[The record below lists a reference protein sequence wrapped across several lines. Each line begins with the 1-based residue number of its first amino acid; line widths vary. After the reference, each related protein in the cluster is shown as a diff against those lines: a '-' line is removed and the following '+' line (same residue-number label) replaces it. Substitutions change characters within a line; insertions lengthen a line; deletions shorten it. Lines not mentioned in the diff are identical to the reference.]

1 MIFPSDT
8 KRAKMAYFDSH
19 YLKSF
24 VPSFVDNCTVPIP
37 KRWKCKMLTH
47 KTGRQCLI
55 KKAKCFLMKSN
66 PYQSF
71 VNLTKN
77 CWIRWLSAKVS
88 FICLHTL
95 KQQFAWFLGM
105 VIAKVPWLAFN
116 INVFSQTN
124 CKDEYK
130 KSGIG

>member
-8 KRAKMAYFDSH
+8 KRAKMSYFDSH
-19 YLKSF
+19 YIESF

-37 KRWKCKMLTH
+37 KRWKRKKVTH

-55 KKAKCFLMKSN
+55 KKANCFLMKCN
-66 PYQSF
+66 AYYSF

-77 CWIRWLSAKVS
+77 CEIRWLRAKLS

-95 KQQFAWFLGM
+95 KQQSAWFIGM
-105 VIAKVPWLAFN
+105 VMVKVPWLAF
-116 INVFSQTN
+116 NVFSQTN
-124 CKDEYK
+124 CKDGYK
-130 KSGIG
+130 KPDIG